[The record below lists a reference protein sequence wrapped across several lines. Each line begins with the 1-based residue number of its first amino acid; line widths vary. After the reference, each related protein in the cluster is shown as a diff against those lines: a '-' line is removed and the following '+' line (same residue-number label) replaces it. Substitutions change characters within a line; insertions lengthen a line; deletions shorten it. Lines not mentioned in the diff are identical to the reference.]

1 MMGAVLYVYPLNQTW
16 EYISSNLLYLYSFFV
31 SVWSISYWWVLK
43 STNMIA
49 DLSFSSCCF
58 DLKCIYTFFLNLILF
73 IFLYSRFLLVIH
85 FIHISV
91 YMSIPVSQF
100 ITPPPPDRHFHPLV
114 SIHLFS
120 TSVSQFLSCKL
131 VHLYHF
137 SRFHIYALTYDIC
150 FSLSDFTL
158 YDSL

>member
-1 MMGAVLYVYPLNQTW
+1 MGAVLYVYPLNQTW

-73 IFLYSRFLLVIH
+73 IFLYSSFLLVNH

-91 YMSIPVSQF
+91 YMSIPISQF
-100 ITPPPPDRHFHPLV
+100 MPSPPPPTTFPPWCPYVCSLHLCLNFCPANQFIC
-114 SIHLFS
+114 SIFPGS
-120 TSVSQFLSCKL
+120 T
-131 VHLYHF
+131 YM
-137 SRFHIYALTYDIC
+137 R
-150 FSLSDFTL
+150 
-158 YDSL
+158 